1 MNQGSLTTVIILVLF
16 LYNVT
21 QAITNFQ
28 KNQKL
33 EHANEILDFFTC
45 QLDSVL
51 GENHKLRMQV
61 YDLKDSIFTLKY
73 GKEE

>member
-21 QAITNFQ
+21 QAITNLQ
-28 KNQKL
+28 KAQKL
-33 EHANEILDFFTC
+33 ERANEIIDCLAC
-45 QLDSVL
+45 QQDSVL

-73 GKEE
+73 GK

>member
-45 QLDSVL
+45 QLDPVL

-61 YDLKDSIFTLKY
+61 YDLKDSVFTLKY